1 MARVNK
7 ERLAVLLG
15 EIERKEGGDER
26 YAASLECVLFR
37 EGQEM
42 PVLLHPTCCRNTG
55 SGCPI
60 M

>member
-26 YAASLECVLFR
+26 YAASLE
-37 EGQEM
+37 
-42 PVLLHPTCCRNTG
+42 
-55 SGCPI
+55 
-60 M
+60 